1 MDMKKQMRKIL
12 ALCLV
17 LCTMI
22 ALLTGCGEKPTPNA
36 NGGGENDVL
45 TIKWASQNNP
55 VMASGK
61 TSLFTVDEISRLSDG
76 KIQVDYYDNGKLGY
90 DAELIQQVLD
100 GTIPVVTVGVGVFSQ
115 YTDTMEAIQLPFL
128 ITNYDLEY
136 EVVRSDE
143 FKALLDAT
151 GEKLGLKLIGT
162 QENGIRHFANNVRPI
177 NTIEDLAGMKI
188 RVPQTTILMSTM
200 EALGANPIPLA
211 YNEIY
216 TALQNKVVD
225 GEEIN
230 FTSMEAQKHYEVV
243 KYASTIGFY
252 PYMAVTAIN
261 LDFWNSLTEEQ
272 QQIITEALENAEE
285 KCFTEWIKENDE
297 TAQEVCSQ
305 EGVEINV
312 IEDVDSFRDAVSGL
326 YDEYESK
333 GDLIK
338 NFIESVEAKQ

>member
-1 MDMKKQMRKIL
+1 MKNSLKKLI
-12 ALCLV
+12 ALCLT
-17 LCTMI
+17 LCM
-22 ALLTGCGEKPTPNA
+22 ALCLLAGCGDSNTPNQ
-36 NGGGENDVL
+36 NENTDNDVL
-45 TIKWASQNNP
+45 IVKWASQNNP

-76 KIQVDYYDNGKLGY
+76 KIKVDYYDNGKLGY

-100 GTIPVVTVGVGVFSQ
+100 GTIPIVTVGVGIFSQ
-115 YTDTMEAIQLPFL
+115 YTDILEAIQLPFL
-128 ITNYDLEY
+128 ITDYDLEY
-136 EVVRSDE
+136 DVVRSDE
-143 FKALLDAT
+143 FKALLDAA

-177 NTIEDLAGMKI
+177 NTVEDLAGMKI
-188 RVPQTTILMSTM
+188 RVPQTTILMNTM

-216 TALQNKVVD
+216 TALQNKVVN

-243 KYASTIGFY
+243 EYASTIGFY

-261 LDFWNSLTEEQ
+261 LDFWKTLTEEQ
-272 QQIITEALENAEE
+272 QQIITEALTTAEE

-297 TAQEVCSQ
+297 TAQKVCAE

-312 IEDVDSFRDAVSGL
+312 IEDVDSFRNAVSGL
-326 YDEYESK
+326 YNEYKAK
-333 GDLIK
+333 GDLVK